1 MCHVR
6 AGSAQ
11 GKGTGPALHRPRLHE
26 RRSMDTKNRPRLSA
40 RTGLA
45 ALALVLVIGAIWA
58 ATALAAGGSSPAAG
72 STSVGSGGSPSSL
85 GLVATTPQPAAPSG
99 DDCPGH
105 GGLGSGSGG
114 GSSTTDGS
122 SSTSAF

>member
-1 MCHVR
+1 
-6 AGSAQ
+6 
-11 GKGTGPALHRPRLHE
+11 
-26 RRSMDTKNRPRLSA
+26 MDTKDRPRLSA

-72 STSVGSGGSPSSL
+72 STSVGSASGGSPSSL
-85 GLVATTPQPAAPSG
+85 GLVATTPQQPAAPSG

-105 GGLGSGSGG
+105 GGSGSGSGG

-122 SSTSAF
+122 SSATSNF